1 MVKAVVIITVSDT
14 CFKNH
19 AKDESGPAL
28 VQLVKEQFPDAYIH
42 TIIVPDEKELIE
54 RELKYFC
61 ESNIDLILT
70 TGGTGLSSRDVT
82 PEATKAVI
90 QREVPAIPIAMTL
103 ESLKKTPMAM
113 LSRAMAGIRDRT
125 LIINFPGSKKAVV
138 ECIEVVK
145 PVLSHAVSLLAND
158 LVEVRAVHDQMQSGC
173 PHKTSRVVLSKVA
186 LRHRESPY
194 PMLEMTEAFNIVDAV
209 MMHWTERV
217 EEVPI
222 DQSMGKVGAQPI
234 LAKEPMPP
242 FPASVKDGYAC
253 LSWDGVGIRKVRSA
267 VTAGDTP
274 AAPLASGECARVNT
288 GAPIPTGADCVVQV
302 EDTKLVKATDD
313 AETELEVE
321 ILVAPQ
327 PHQDVRP
334 IGFDI
339 SLGAVLLEKG
349 DLIDAAK
356 IGILAGAGYLK
367 VPVRVCP
374 KVAILSTGNELQE
387 PFEKTLRPSHIR
399 DSNRIMLKM
408 LLREHGY
415 DSIDCGIA
423 RDEPAELASAIAGA
437 LAKCDILVCTGG
449 VSMGERDLLKPVLAN
464 DFGATIHF
472 GRVRM
477 KPGKPSTFATCDYE
491 GRTKFIFALP
501 GNPVSAYVCSLL
513 FVVRALRQC
522 TRYTSEFAR
531 MRVRLARDVKLDPRP
546 EYARAVLHFPE
557 NEELPVAT
565 LLGNQCSSR
574 LLSASGAS
582 VLLEL
587 PGASETCKVLPTN
600 SVVSALVTGRI
611 DFSRPELYVM

>member
-14 CFKNH
+14 CSKDH
-19 AKDESGPAL
+19 SKDESGPAL
-28 VQLVKEQFPDAYIH
+28 CQLVKEKFPDAYIH
-42 TIIVPDEKELIE
+42 TIIVPDEKEIIE

-61 ESNIDLILT
+61 DSKIDLILT

-113 LSRAMAGIRDRT
+113 LSRATAGIRDKT

-158 LVEVRAVHDQMQSGC
+158 LAEVRVVHDQMQHTCTHSKVSVG
-173 PHKTSRVVLSKVA
+173 KVA

-194 PMLEMTEAFNIVDAV
+194 PMLDMAEAFNIVDAV
-209 MMHWTERV
+209 MMQWTEGI

-222 DQSMGKVGAQPI
+222 EDSMGRVAALPI
-234 LAKEPMPP
+234 HAKEPMPP

-253 LSWDGVGIRKVRSA
+253 LSWDGVGLRKVRSA

-274 AAPLASGECARVNT
+274 AAILSSGECARVNT
-288 GAPIPTGADCVVQV
+288 GAPIPSGADCVVQV
-302 EDTKLVKATDD
+302 EDTKLVKATEDN
-313 AETELEVE
+313 ETELEIEV
-321 ILVAPQ
+321 LVPPQ

-339 SLGAVLLEKG
+339 PLGAVLLEKG
-349 DLIDAAK
+349 DIIDAAK
-356 IGILAGAGYLK
+356 VGILAGAGYLT
-367 VPVRVCP
+367 VPVRSCP

-387 PFEKTLRPSHIR
+387 PSEEILRPSHIR

-408 LLREHGY
+408 LLREQGY
-415 DSIDCGIA
+415 ESTDYGIA
-423 RDEPAELASAIAGA
+423 RDEPAELASAIARA
-437 LAKCDILVCTGG
+437 LPTCDILVCTGG

-477 KPGKPSTFATCDYE
+477 KPGKPSTFATCVYE
-491 GRTKFIFALP
+491 GKTKFIFALP

-531 MRVRLARDVKLDPRP
+531 MRVRLGREVKLDPRP
-546 EYARAVLHFPE
+546 EYARAVLQFPE
-557 NEELPVAT
+557 TGELPIAT

-574 LLSASGAS
+574 LLSACGAS

-587 PGASETCKVLPTN
+587 PGSNKDRVSLPADT
-600 SVVSALVTGRI
+600 VVSALVTGKI
-611 DFSRPELYVM
+611 DLTRP